1 MILITTNVKDLEI
14 AMRMDS
20 VEEMP
25 IDHTRWCFPGDEE
38 LVLSYNKND
47 VLATYEFFK
56 ITIGKTDNPIYATK
70 NKIELRQ
77 ELQKQFGINV
87 LNTPD
92 IRIGEQLMLKLYS
105 DVTGV
110 PINILKKC
118 GGSPREIINV
128 KDCIPHWANF
138 ETKEFQELKNYFEN
152 VTILNGNLKGSLS
165 KSVIFHGIKIDYGSG
180 GAHSSI
186 EPGIY
191 EEDDYW
197 MILDEDIGLKRPN

>member
-1 MILITTNVKDLEI
+1 
-14 AMRMDS
+14 MDS

-25 IDHTRWCFPGDEE
+25 IDHTKWCFKGDEE

-47 VLATYEFFK
+47 VLATYEFLK
-56 ITIGKTDNPIYATK
+56 ITLGKTDNPIYSGR

-77 ELQKQFGINV
+77 ELQKQFKINV

-105 DVTGV
+105 DATNI
-110 PINILKKC
+110 PIHTLKKC
-118 GGSPREIINV
+118 GGSPRKTINV

-138 ETKEFQELKNYFEN
+138 ETKEFNDLKKYFEN
-152 VTILNGNLKGSLS
+152 VTISDGNLKGSLS

-191 EEDDYW
+191 QEDDYW
-197 MILDEDIGLKRPN
+197 MILDEDIGLKRLN

>member
-1 MILITTNVKDLEI
+1 
-14 AMRMDS
+14 MDS

-25 IDHTRWCFPGDEE
+25 IDHTKWCFKGDEE

-47 VLATYEFFK
+47 VLATFEFLK
-56 ITIGKTDNPIYATK
+56 ITLGKTDNPIYSGR

-77 ELQKQFGINV
+77 ELQKQFKINV

-105 DVTGV
+105 DATNV
-110 PINILKKC
+110 PINVLKKC
-118 GGSPREIINV
+118 GGSPRKTINV

-138 ETKEFQELKNYFEN
+138 ETKEFNDLKKYFEN
-152 VTILNGNLKGSLS
+152 VTIFDGNLKGSLS

-186 EPGIY
+186 EPGVY

-197 MILDEDIGLKRPN
+197 MILDQDIGLKRPN

>member
-1 MILITTNVKDLEI
+1 
-14 AMRMDS
+14 
-20 VEEMP
+20 MP

-191 EEDDYW
+191 EENDYW

>member
-1 MILITTNVKDLEI
+1 MEN
-14 AMRMDS
+14 

-25 IDHTRWCFPGDEE
+25 IDHTQHCFKGDEE
-38 LVLSYNKND
+38 KVLSYNKND
-47 VLATYEFFK
+47 VLATYEFLK
-56 ITIGKTDNPIYATK
+56 ITLGKTDNPIYSGR

-105 DVTGV
+105 DATNI
-110 PINILKKC
+110 PIYTLKKC
-118 GGSPREIINV
+118 GGTPRSVIKV
-128 KDCIPHWANF
+128 KECIPHWANF
-138 ETKEFQELKNYFEN
+138 ETKEFNDLKKYFEN
-152 VTILNGNLKGSLS
+152 VTISDGNLKGSLS
-165 KSVIFHGIKIDYGSG
+165 KSVIYHNIKIDYGSG

-191 EEDDYW
+191 QEDDYW
-197 MILDEDIGLKRPN
+197 MILDEDIGLTRLN